1 MEDGPWS
8 SYAPSHDTLEGV
20 RNNAAEP
27 TLGHVIMFGAA
38 SVGWLVLFLVNLAQ
52 FTSSPGWWLKAV
64 FSGVLLVG
72 SAVFTVVLWRRMG
85 RKGAERRG

>member
-1 MEDGPWS
+1 
-8 SYAPSHDTLEGV
+8 V

-38 SVGWLVLFLVNLAQ
+38 SVGWLVLFLINLTL
-52 FTSSPGWWLKAV
+52 FSSGPGWWVRAA

-72 SAVFTVVLWRRMG
+72 SAVFTVVLWRRLG

>member
-1 MEDGPWS
+1 
-8 SYAPSHDTLEGV
+8 V

-38 SVGWLVLFLVNLAQ
+38 SAGWLVLFLINLTLFAP
-52 FTSSPGWWLKAV
+52 SAGWWVRAA

-72 SAVFTVVLWRRMG
+72 SAIFTVVLWRRLG
-85 RKGAERRG
+85 RKDAGKNATRS